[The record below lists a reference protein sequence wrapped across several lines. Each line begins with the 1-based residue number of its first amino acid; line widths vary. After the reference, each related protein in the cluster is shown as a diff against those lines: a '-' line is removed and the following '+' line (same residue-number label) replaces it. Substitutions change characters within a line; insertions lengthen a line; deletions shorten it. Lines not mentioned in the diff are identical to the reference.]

1 MKAGG
6 VGLERGEQGEWNE
19 FNVWT
24 REAGSGQLAISVEG
38 PSKAEIQFQDRKD
51 GSCDVAYRVSE
62 PGWLLTKNI
71 AVYLRRVAR
80 DSHFFFFN
88 FRRFRFI
95 RKTIA
100 SCKQNINACACI
112 YKTSFIF
119 TWQCS
124 KLKISS
130 MFQTCY
136 AVTKK

>member
-62 PGWLLTKNI
+62 PGGLVTKNI
-71 AVYLRRVAR
+71 AAYFCRVEH
-80 DSHFFFFN
+80 DSRLVFFF
-88 FRRFRFI
+88 
-95 RKTIA
+95 
-100 SCKQNINACACI
+100 
-112 YKTSFIF
+112 
-119 TWQCS
+119 S
-124 KLKISS
+124 KFPPILV
-130 MFQTCY
+130 Y
-136 AVTKK
+136 